1 MVRGEAG
8 VGIVARRVFN
18 RCPAITRPAKD
29 ARLNLRRLLFR
40 AWYYFRVGYS
50 TYLTFLL
57 GFVST
62 IITVYYLAINNISFL
77 KVVFPSFWI
86 FSILAITVGVPL
98 AIFSGYFHFKRSRA
112 YSSEVDIAVE
122 ANPWYYKMT
131 PGREKDIGVP
141 FTIASIDLTLAMAK
155 KLGVLTP
162 DIESEYQQA
171 REKYVRL
178 AKYGDYRISDT
189 ELVKED

>member
-1 MVRGEAG
+1 
-8 VGIVARRVFN
+8 
-18 RCPAITRPAKD
+18 
-29 ARLNLRRLLFR
+29 LFR

-98 AIFSGYFHFKRSRA
+98 AIFSGYFHVKRSRA
-112 YSSEVDIAVE
+112 
-122 ANPWYYKMT
+122 
-131 PGREKDIGVP
+131 
-141 FTIASIDLTLAMAK
+141 
-155 KLGVLTP
+155 
-162 DIESEYQQA
+162 
-171 REKYVRL
+171 
-178 AKYGDYRISDT
+178 
-189 ELVKED
+189 